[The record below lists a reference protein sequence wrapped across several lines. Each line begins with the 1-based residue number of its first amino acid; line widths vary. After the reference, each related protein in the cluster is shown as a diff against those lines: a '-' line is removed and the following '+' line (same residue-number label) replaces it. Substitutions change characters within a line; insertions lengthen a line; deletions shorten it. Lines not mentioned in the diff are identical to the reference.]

1 MRGDFRVPLT
11 VSLFMVIGAL
21 SARVGLG
28 DISRT
33 ASPDGAPM
41 AQGVPSGDA
50 CAGGAVFDDGT
61 LETGY
66 GWVPS
71 AVDGRYVQRFTWSDV
86 AATRLSE
93 ICVCWT
99 RTRSDDVIDFQV
111 EVYRDVGGEPALTPT
126 FSMPVQM
133 TGVPSFP
140 DGDFLSV
147 PLPGDGWPTQT
158 PTFYVGVRWNPSID
172 QFFFVCA
179 DTSPTSPVVNGFFI
193 DDRAEE
199 WTSVLET
206 SDPIFD
212 AHHAM
217 MIRAVGGPAPA
228 QVPVLG
234 WVGVA
239 LLVALVA
246 AAGVSRL
253 WS

>member
-1 MRGDFRVPLT
+1 MQGFRRAAL
-11 VSLFMVIGAL
+11 SLVLVVVAGAL
-21 SARVGLG
+21 SARVGVSQ
-28 DISRT
+28 DFRVV
-33 ASPDGAPM
+33 APEGAPM
-41 AQGVPSGDA
+41 VQGVPAGDA
-50 CAGGAVFDDGT
+50 CAGGAVFDDGM

-66 GWVPS
+66 SWVPS
-71 AVDGRYVQRFTWSDV
+71 AVDGRYVQRFTWTDV

-99 RTRSDDVIDFQV
+99 RTRPDDVIDFHV
-111 EVYRDVGGEPALTPT
+111 ELYRDVGGEPAFNPT

-147 PLPGDGWPTQT
+147 PLPADGWPTLT

-193 DDRAEE
+193 DDRADG
-199 WTSVLET
+199 WASVLET
-206 SDPIFD
+206 NDPTFA

-217 MIRAVGGPAPA
+217 MIRAVGGAAPA

-239 LLVALVA
+239 FLVALLA
-246 AAGVSRL
+246 AVGVLRVRS
-253 WS
+253 